1 MELKVAIVKSFPGI
15 TEEIINFYIDKNYK
29 GILIEGTGLG
39 HVPDSIINSIKR
51 AVEENIVVVMASQ
64 CINGRVN
71 MNVYST
77 GRKLLN
83 AGVISAGDMIP
94 EVAYVKLSWAL
105 GQTTNP
111 EEVKD
116 IMVTNIAGE
125 LNEQSSL
132 KYF

>member
-39 HVPDSIINSIKR
+39 HIPDSIINSIKR
-51 AVEENIVVVMASQ
+51 AVEESIVVVMASQ

-83 AGVISAGDMIP
+83 SGVISAGDMIP

-116 IMVTNIAGE
+116 IMVTNVAGE